1 MDSRKL
7 YRKVERMSL
16 DELRHE
22 RDLLGPLI
30 RDMVAAKQARLR
42 AISREIERREGQK
55 AESEI
60 CGK

>member
-1 MDSRKL
+1 M
-7 YRKVERMSL
+7 KVERMSL

-42 AISREIERREGQK
+42 AISREIVRREQET
-55 AESEI
+55 AESLD

>member
-7 YRKVERMSL
+7 YRRVERMSL

-42 AISREIERREGQK
+42 AISREIERREAEN
-55 AESEI
+55 AESAI

>member
-1 MDSRKL
+1 MEGPKL

-42 AISREIERREGQK
+42 AISREIVRREQET
-55 AESEI
+55 AE
-60 CGK
+60 